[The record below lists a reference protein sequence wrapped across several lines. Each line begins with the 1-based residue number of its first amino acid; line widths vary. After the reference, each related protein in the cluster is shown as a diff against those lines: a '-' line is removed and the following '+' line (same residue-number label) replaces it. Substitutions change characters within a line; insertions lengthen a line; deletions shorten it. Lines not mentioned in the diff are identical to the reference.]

1 MENYG
6 NIGFLNIYNDK
17 IISKYQPLVRSIA
30 RQYHK
35 SGEPEEDLEQI
46 GYLGLLNALQLFN
59 EKRGVK
65 FITYATW
72 LINGEIRH
80 YLRDKH
86 TIVKIPPWIKEFN
99 RKIDQYVENYHK
111 EHKTFPSLEQIANML
126 NITEDGVREVLKGR
140 KSVQVVSLDK
150 SLRNAEQDNVPL
162 VDQIK
167 SKEYRSFQLPIE
179 DIIHLKNTLSKLKK
193 VQKQVIYYLFY
204 KDLSQTNVA
213 RMLGVTQKQVSR
225 IKLAA
230 LDELRKNI

>member
-1 MENYG
+1 MENYDK
-6 NIGFLNIYNDK
+6 IDVLNRFNDK
-17 IISKYQPLVRSIA
+17 IISKYRPLVRSIA
-30 RQYHK
+30 KQYHK
-35 SGEPEEDLEQI
+35 SGEPIEDLEQI

-59 EKRGVK
+59 KKRGVK
-65 FITYATW
+65 FTTYATW

-86 TIVKIPPWIKEFN
+86 TVVKIPHWIKEFN
-99 RKIDQYVENYHK
+99 RKIDQYVEKYHK
-111 EHKTFPSLEQIANML
+111 EYKAFPSLEQIANML

-140 KSVQVVSLDK
+140 KAVQVISLDK
-150 SLRNAEQDNVPL
+150 SIRNSEQDNVPL
-162 VDQIK
+162 IEQIK

-179 DIIHLKNTLSKLKK
+179 DVIHLKNTFSKLKN

-213 RMLGVTQKQVSR
+213 RILGVTQKQVSR
-225 IKLAA
+225 IKLEA